1 MDEEPVVFFLP
12 QGDDKVYERLEKE
25 NNSCIG
31 NICGIYTLDIDTK
44 RKNVKQY
51 FPDPKLNAENDAINK
66 TIDELLDAIDKEI
79 NKTLQNE
86 DAKPPIVVAVHW
98 GGIEGP
104 TLIELDKKVAEK
116 VKEKKYRWR
125 ITYYSSTEDENEL
138 NKFEEDPEPLKNKV
152 IKRAYL
158 TPLIEFSE
166 KIKRILVPLD
176 IEVQGII
183 ELGQGDISKEKE
195 ENRYFNNT
203 YIDNIVRSVN
213 KEVKEVSN
221 DITLA
226 KEMED
231 LTGALDSLGASID
244 SLKGKTGDELI
255 KQCEDFHE
263 KFCELNKL
271 ISRKIKELG
280 GD

>member
-1 MDEEPVVFFLP
+1 MDKEPVVFFVT
-12 QGDDKVYERLEKE
+12 QGNDKVHEKL
-25 NNSCIG
+25 NKCSRPR
-31 NICGIYTLDIDTK
+31 NIYMIYTLDIDTK
-44 RKNVKQY
+44 REGVKRSTK
-51 FPDPKLNAENDAINK
+51 DGINKTDEINK
-66 TIDELLDAIDKEI
+66 TIDDLLGEIDKKI
-79 NKTLQNE
+79 NTTLKN
-86 DAKPPIVVAVHW
+86 IVVAVHW

-104 TLIELDKKVAEK
+104 KLIELDKKVAEK

-125 ITYYSSTEDENEL
+125 ITYYSSTEDGNEL

-183 ELGQGDISKEKE
+183 ELGQGAFSSGIETIVSSIQKETE
-195 ENRYFNNT
+195 E
-203 YIDNIVRSVN
+203 I
-213 KEVKEVSN
+213 KK

-226 KEMED
+226 EEMKD
-231 LTGALDSLGASID
+231 LTGAVDLLGASID